1 MAGAALAVK
10 FSLCSYH
17 CIMRIDPTVIASS
30 LLTAPSW
37 VRVGLTSTVDRLR
50 EDAANELA
58 RAIVEQM
65 EADAGGRPDP
75 NQLRLDL

>member
-1 MAGAALAVK
+1 
-10 FSLCSYH
+10 
-17 CIMRIDPTVIASS
+17 MRVDPTIIASS
-30 LLTAPSW
+30 LLTAPNW
-37 VRVGLTSTVDRLR
+37 VRVCLTSTVDRLR

-75 NQLRLDL
+75 NQLRLAL